1 MLQMSSATA
10 IDTLYLA
17 MAFILSL
24 QLSRN
29 VTVWV
34 LPLSKVMLQ
43 KNAPF
48 AQFIKR
54 HSNTDGEHAT
64 YNEINNLHTSNIGT
78 NPAFFNPKVHPC

>member
-1 MLQMSSATA
+1 MLKMSSATA

-17 MAFILSL
+17 IAFILSL

-34 LPLSKVMLQ
+34 LPASKVMLQ

-48 AQFIKR
+48 VPFIKR

-64 YNEINNLHTSNIGT
+64 YNKINNLHTSNIGT